1 MYQSFTL
8 HFRFDDFLVVSIGI
22 HAKQYKAT
30 SIILGSFVCADY
42 YEENMLHLV
51 PVRMTVV

>member
-8 HFRFDDFLVVSIGI
+8 HFHFEDFLVVSIGI
-22 HAKQYKAT
+22 HAKLYKVT

-42 YEENMLHLV
+42 YEQNMLHLV
-51 PVRMTVV
+51 PVWMAVV